1 VIHKRQVCFDKQSVL
16 SLLWRRREAT
26 LSRPGP
32 EPVPASGKLGST
44 QRARDAPTHPMNTT
58 TAGSTMLSTTTAIA
72 GSAAMPLATFS
83 IAAAAPEAKAGDTR
97 QRLVEAATNLFW
109 EKGYAAT
116 GLSEVLKEA
125 GARAGSLYHFFP
137 TKELL
142 LLAVLDHHKLILETV
157 ILRAGDAETDAGKRV
172 LAILGFYRQF
182 MQRTQCALGC
192 PIANLA
198 AEVSDTY
205 PAARDKAAAL
215 FDTLRRGIGEAL
227 ASGRPGRSGI
237 SPGRAEELAAM
248 IVAVLHGGLM
258 QSRAAR
264 SMQPLELCL
273 AAVEGVL
280 HAEAGRGVT
289 GTAGVEMAGA

>member
-1 VIHKRQVCFDKQSVL
+1 
-16 SLLWRRREAT
+16 
-26 LSRPGP
+26 
-32 EPVPASGKLGST
+32 
-44 QRARDAPTHPMNTT
+44 MNTT
-58 TAGSTMLSTTTAIA
+58 TAAPLSLTTA
-72 GSAAMPLATFS
+72 TQ
-83 IAAAAPEAKAGDTR
+83 AAPSALPVATLTLASSGTEPKAGDTR

-142 LLAVLDHHKLILETV
+142 LLAVLDHHKVILETV
-157 ILRAGDAETDAGKRV
+157 ILRAGDAETDPVKRV
-172 LAILGFYRQF
+172 MSILDFYRQF

-215 FDTLRRGIGEAL
+215 FDTFRRGVAEAL
-227 ASGRPGRSGI
+227 ASGRSGL
-237 SPGRAEELAAM
+237 GAARAAELSAM
-248 IVAVLHGGLM
+248 VVAMLHGGLL

-264 SMQPLELCL
+264 SMQPLDSCL
-273 AAVEGVL
+273 TALAGVL
-280 HAEAGRGVT
+280 NAEVGRG
-289 GTAGVEMAGA
+289 AAVEMAGA